1 MLTPQFK
8 KDQTVHYCH
17 SSPWFSPRIIATSVH
32 HHHHHY
38 VHHHHHHYVYHHHH
52 HPPLRHQPLHQSHS
66 AARLY
71 LPEGELGNKERRPI
85 NNQAKSF
92 FLSDKPSGRIQNNG
106 THPYEA
112 FAWHLLQNPIS
123 PKHTKN
129 SQGPTTASSKDP
141 WDEIEVGTPKPHVF
155 VRCGIQMRLRN
166 MKTPSELLYKMR
178 SSGCLYEVL

>member
-1 MLTPQFK
+1 MLTSQFK
-8 KDQTVHYCH
+8 KDQTVHNCH
-17 SSPWFSPRIIATSVH
+17 SSPWFSPRIIATIITM
-32 HHHHHY
+32 Y
-38 VHHHHHHYVYHHHH
+38 IITIIILQTLRF
-52 HPPLRHQPLHQSHS
+52 LRHQPLHQSHS

-155 VRCGIQMRLRN
+155 VRCGIQMRLCIMMSR
-166 MKTPSELLYKMR
+166 LLF
-178 SSGCLYEVL
+178 